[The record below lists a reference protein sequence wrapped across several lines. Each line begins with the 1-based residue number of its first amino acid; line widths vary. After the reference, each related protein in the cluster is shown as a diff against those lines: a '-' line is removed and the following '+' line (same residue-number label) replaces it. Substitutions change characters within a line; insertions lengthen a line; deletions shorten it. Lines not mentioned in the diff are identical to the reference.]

1 LKLNPDSGFC
11 ESRPMNK
18 NYQPRTAQF
27 LQRLTDEVIIGDGAM
42 GTLLYSRGI
51 PLETNFEYLN
61 LVRPEMV
68 RQVHEDYVRA
78 GAQMLESNT
87 FGASSVRLAAVGLEK
102 KARAINAAGARLA
115 RAAAGPERF
124 VAGSVGPLTLP
135 RGELRELSPA
145 EKEAVLHEQMEA
157 LAEGGVDLFLLET
170 FASLDDLELAVKVA
184 AGIGL
189 PAVAQMAYLEEGRTR
204 DGAAAEEVA
213 RRLSLAEVAVLGANC
228 GSGPRDLLKVLSRLA
243 AVTDLPLSA
252 FANSGF
258 PQYLDGR
265 FIYLATPEYFAGMG
279 REMVRAGAAL
289 VGGCCGTTPEHIRAL
304 AEALTGLKPGRQP
317 RPVAS
322 AATPAAPVV
331 AAGPLRTFLD
341 AWGERPII
349 TVELDPPRGLDCSKV
364 IAAAQALAA
373 AQVDAISLA
382 ENPLARIRLGNLALA
397 RRIQEEA
404 GVEVIAHVTCRDR
417 NLIGLHSELMGAH
430 LLGLRNI
437 LAVTGDPVSVGGE
450 AGATSVFDLNSVGL
464 LELLTALNQ
473 GRTLLGSDLQGHT
486 DFLLGAAFN
495 PNLPSM
501 QGQLRRL
508 EKKVAAGARFV
519 QTQPVYDRRV
529 LEELLL
535 RSAPLGVPVLVG
547 ILPLVSERNAEFL
560 HNEVPGIVLP
570 DEVRRRMRGK
580 SGAEGVREGMEVAR
594 ELVEA
599 GRGRVG
605 GWYLMPP
612 FGKVE
617 LALELIETIR
627 R

>member
-1 LKLNPDSGFC
+1 ML
-11 ESRPMNK
+11 MNR
-18 NYQPRTAQF
+18 NYPPRTSLF
-27 LQRLTDEVIIGDGAM
+27 LERLAEAVVVGDGAM
-42 GTLLYSRGI
+42 GTLLYNRGV
-51 PLETNFEYLN
+51 PLETNFEHLN

-68 RQVHEDYVRA
+68 RQVHLDYAQA
-78 GAQMLESNT
+78 GAQLLETNT
-87 FGASSVRLAAVGLEK
+87 FGASAVRLAAIGLEK

-115 RAAAGPERF
+115 REAAGPECF

-145 EKEAVLHEQMEA
+145 EKESVLGEQMEA

-170 FASLDDLELAVKVA
+170 FANLDDLELAVRVA
-184 AGIGL
+184 VGLGL
-189 PAVAQMAYLEEGRTR
+189 PAVAQMAFLEAGRTR
-204 DGAAAEEVA
+204 DGVAAEEAA
-213 RRLSLAEVAVLGANC
+213 RRLAGAGASILGANC
-228 GSGPRDLLKVLSRLA
+228 GSGPRDLLQVISRLSA
-243 AVTDLPLSA
+243 ASDLPLSA

-279 REMVRAGAAL
+279 REMVQAGAAL

-304 AEALTGLKPGRQP
+304 AEAVADLKPGRPP
-317 RPVAS
+317 RPVA
-322 AATPAAPVV
+322 APAPAAGAAV
-331 AAGPLRTFLD
+331 AAVAAAVPQRTFLD
-341 AWGERPII
+341 AWGERPLI
-349 TVELDPPRGLDCSKV
+349 TVELDPPRGLDCGKV
-364 IAAAQALAA
+364 LGAAHALAA
-373 AQVDAISLA
+373 ARIDAISLA

-397 RRIQEEA
+397 RRIQEET
-404 GVEVIAHVTCRDR
+404 GIEVIAHVTCRDR

-464 LELLTALNQ
+464 LELLSALNG
-473 GRTLLGSDLQGHT
+473 GRTLLGGDLQGHT
-486 DFLLGAAFN
+486 DFVLGAAFN

-508 EKKVAAGARFV
+508 EKKIAAGARFV
-519 QTQPVYDRRV
+519 QTQPVYDQRV
-529 LEELLL
+529 LDELLE
-535 RSAPLGVPVLVG
+535 RTTPLGVPVLVG
-547 ILPLVSERNAEFL
+547 LLPLVSERNAEFL

-570 DEVRRRMRGK
+570 DAVRSRMRGK
-580 SGAEGVREGMEVAR
+580 SGAEGVREGMAVAQ
-594 ELVEA
+594 ELVAA

-612 FGKVE
+612 FGRVE
-617 LALELIETIR
+617 LALELIEAIR

>member
-1 LKLNPDSGFC
+1 M
-11 ESRPMNK
+11 SR
-18 NYQPRTAQF
+18 NYQSRSLQF
-27 LQRLTDEVIIGDGAM
+27 LHRLANEVIVGDGAM

-61 LVRPEMV
+61 LVRPEVV
-68 RQVHEDYVRA
+68 RQVHDDYVRA
-78 GAQMLESNT
+78 GAQLLETNT

-102 KARAINAAGARLA
+102 KTRAINAAGARLA
-115 RAAAGPERF
+115 RAAAGPDRF

-135 RGELRELSPA
+135 RGELRELTSV
-145 EKEAVLHEQMEA
+145 EKEAVLREQMEA

-170 FASLDDLELAVKVA
+170 FACLDDLELAATVA
-184 AGIGL
+184 AGLGL
-189 PAVAQMAYLEEGRTR
+189 PVVAQMAYLEEGRTR
-204 DGAAAEEVA
+204 DGVAAEEAA
-213 RRLSLAEVAVLGANC
+213 RRLSRAGVAVLGANC
-228 GSGPRDLLKVLSRLA
+228 GSGPRDLQKVLSRLA

-258 PQYLDGR
+258 PQYVDGR

-304 AEALTGLKPGRQP
+304 AEAVAGLKPSRQP
-317 RPVAS
+317 RPTAVSVPLPAKPVAS
-322 AATPAAPVV
+322 VPK
-331 AAGPLRTFLD
+331 RTFLD
-341 AWGERPII
+341 AWGERPVI

-364 IAAAQALAA
+364 LAAAHALAA
-373 AQVDAISLA
+373 ARVDAISLA

-397 RRIQEEA
+397 RRLQEET

-464 LELLTALNQ
+464 LELLAALNQ
-473 GRTLLGSDLQGHT
+473 GRTLLGTELQGHT

-519 QTQPVYDRRV
+519 QTQPVYDRQV
-529 LEELLL
+529 LEELLACT
-535 RSAPLGVPVLVG
+535 APFGVPVLVG
-547 ILPLVSERNAEFL
+547 LLPLVSERNAEFL

-570 DEVRRRMRGK
+570 DNVRKRMRGK
-580 SGAEGVREGMEVAR
+580 AGAEGVREGMAVAR

-599 GRGRVG
+599 GRGKVG

-617 LALELIETIR
+617 LALELVEVIR
-627 R
+627 ESVP

>member
-1 LKLNPDSGFC
+1 M
-11 ESRPMNK
+11 SR
-18 NYQPRTAQF
+18 NYQPRSRQF
-27 LQRLTDEVIIGDGAM
+27 LQRLADEVIVGDGAM
-42 GTLLYSRGI
+42 GTLLYSRGV

-61 LVRPEMV
+61 LVRPEVV
-68 RQVHEDYVRA
+68 RQVHADYVRA
-78 GAQMLESNT
+78 GAQLLETNT
-87 FGASSVRLAAVGLEK
+87 FGASAVRLAAVGLEK
-102 KARAINAAGARLA
+102 KAQAINLAGARLA
-115 RAAAGPERF
+115 REAAGPQRF

-135 RGELRELSPA
+135 RGEQRELTTV
-145 EKEAVLHEQMEA
+145 EKEAVLREQMEA

-170 FASLDDLELAVKVA
+170 FANLDDLELAARVA
-184 AGIGL
+184 AGLGL
-189 PAVAQMAYLEEGRTR
+189 PVVAQMAFLEEGRTR
-204 DGAAAEEVA
+204 DGIAAEEVA
-213 RRLSLAEVAVLGANC
+213 RRLSGAGVAVLGANC

-243 AVTDLPLSA
+243 AASDLPLSA

-279 REMVRAGAAL
+279 KEMVSAGAAL

-304 AEALTGLKPGRQP
+304 AAAVAGLKPGRRP
-317 RPVAS
+317 RPAAS
-322 AATPAAPVV
+322 APAPSAQV
-331 AAGPLRTFLD
+331 AAVVPQRTFLA
-341 AWGERPII
+341 AWGERPVI

-364 IAAAQALAA
+364 LAAAQALAA
-373 AQVDAISLA
+373 ARVDAISLA

-397 RRIQEEA
+397 RHIQETA

-464 LELLTALNQ
+464 LELLAALNQ
-473 GRTLLGSDLQGHT
+473 GKTLLGSELQGHT

-529 LEELLL
+529 LEELLA
-535 RSAPLGVPVLVG
+535 STAPLGVPVLVG
-547 ILPLVSERNAEFL
+547 LLPLVSERNAEFL

-580 SGAEGVREGMEVAR
+580 AGAEGVREGMAVAR

-599 GRGRVG
+599 GRGKVG

-617 LALELIETIR
+617 LALELIEVIR
-627 R
+627 ERVPCG